1 MSSQSWTGL
10 GQEQA
15 VRSGQ
20 EAGSAMPSTSTGS
33 EVLAGAPPPGART
46 PQLCQEAHPAGAA

>member
-1 MSSQSWTGL
+1 MSSQSYTGL

-20 EAGSAMPSTSTGS
+20 EAGSAMLPAPTGP
-33 EVLAGAPPPGART
+33 EALAGAPP
-46 PQLCQEAHPAGAA
+46 AGS